1 MSEHRTT
8 TTEVRR
14 SRRRTAPRRILVLAF
29 AAAALTP
36 AAAMA
41 RPADDTGAP
50 ATGSQQVTADTTTA
64 GLVAQERSYASANR
78 PDATATPTPTAT
90 ARPSTLLAQ
99 ARYYSSYGPATTT
112 TRVSAAPT
120 GPAPADDG
128 TSWSTIVLV
137 GLGACLA
144 GAGAV
149 AAADRRLGVR
159 HSRIPA

>member
-1 MSEHRTT
+1 MSDRHIT

-14 SRRRTAPRRILVLAF
+14 GRRRTAPRRILVLAF

-36 AAAMA
+36 AAAIA
-41 RPADDTGAP
+41 RPADDPAP
-50 ATGSQQVTADTTTA
+50 ATGSQQVATDTATA
-64 GLVAQERSYASANR
+64 GLVAQERSYASVNR
-78 PDATATPTPTAT
+78 PDAVTTPTAT
-90 ARPSTLLAQ
+90 ARPSSLLAQ

-112 TRVSAAPT
+112 TRASVPAR
-120 GPAPADDG
+120 PAPADDG